1 MPTPSSTRAAEA
13 APTPGSA
20 RWRTELYRRLGERLD
35 RSIGDKSAKAF
46 EALKVY
52 TAGDLLQLLPR
63 RYFSGTELSDLRELR
78 PGEEVAV
85 MAEVVECR
93 TVIPPGSERG
103 RSRGGRPARVQATI
117 TDRRGYLNLAFFGN
131 AQLVKYWASQLAKG
145 RRGIFA
151 GKVGEFN
158 GALQLAHPD
167 FVILDD
173 DGRIV
178 GGAERNAA
186 LAEVS
191 QAMLVGLYPGTA
203 KLRTWTVAAC
213 VAMVLDGLDQLGD
226 PLPEW
231 VRHEAGLAELPQA
244 WRMVHQPETRADVER
259 GRHRLRFDEAFGLQ
273 LAMAY
278 RRADAAR
285 HGAIARP
292 KVTGGLLD
300 AFDARL
306 PFELT
311 AGQRAVSAE
320 IMAELAGTSP
330 MQRLLQGEVGS
341 GKTVVALRAMLA
353 TIDAGGQAALLAP
366 TEVLAG
372 QHFATV
378 RRMLGDLVGG
388 GIFGGDH
395 STDVVLITGSMSA
408 AARRA
413 ATARAA
419 SGEAGIVIGTHAL
432 LGAGVE
438 FAELGLVVVDEQHR
452 FGVEQRAAL
461 SAKAQARPHVLVM
474 TATPIPRSV
483 AMTVFGDLEV
493 STLRE
498 VPAGRSE
505 VSTVVVDSSR
515 NPAWVERAWNRITE
529 EVAAGRQ
536 AYVVAPRISSTEATS
551 SKDPASTTEEVDATA
566 ELEGLPPPTSVE
578 DLYAELSSGPLAEL
592 EVEML
597 HGKLAGEEKDAVMG
611 RFASGQTDVLVSTT
625 VIEVGVDVPNAS
637 MMVICDADRFG
648 ISQLHQLR
656 GRIGRG
662 EHPGVCL
669 LLSAAD
675 PDSRARERLA
685 AVAATRDGFELAEI
699 DLEQRREG
707 DVLGASQSG
716 VRSSLRLLR
725 VLTDADLIGQAR
737 SFADRCAAADPE
749 LVDPGLADAVT
760 AVELRAAGEWL
771 DRS

>member
-1 MPTPSSTRAAEA
+1 MTQRHGTEGLRYEVMYALRGARPESLDALRIELSQRGESVVVVGDEIVAQIHVHLADAGAAVEAGLPHGSISQLRIAALPEESVSADRAVIAVVAGPGLADAVRSLGGVPVLPGGPRITVEELSEALDGHPGDVVLLPNDMESLELATHLAESRRSRGRRIAVIPSTAQVQGLTALAVHEPSSDFDSAVVAMSTTSGHTRHGAVTVAETRAMTMAGRCEVGDVLGLLDGDFVEIGDSVTEVAERVIARLHGGWRRAAHPGHGRRGRTRSGRVAAAAFPASRPGDRARRGRTASLSAADRAGLVPTPSSTRAAEA

-231 VRHEAGLAELPQA
+231 VRHEAGLAELPPA
-244 WRMVHQPETRADVER
+244 
-259 GRHRLRFDEAFGLQ
+259 
-273 LAMAY
+273 LA
-278 RRADAAR
+278 
-285 HGAIARP
+285 HGAPARDPRRRGTRPAPAAFRRGLRPAAGDGVPPGRRRPARGDPRP

-306 PFELT
+306 PFTLT
-311 AGQRAVSAE
+311 AGQREVSAE
-320 IMAELAGTSP
+320 IMTELAGTSP

-341 GKTVVALRAMLA
+341 GKTLVALRAMLA
-353 TIDAGGQAALLAP
+353 SIDAGGQAALLAP

-378 RRMLGDLVGG
+378 
-388 GIFGGDH
+388 
-395 STDVVLITGSMSA
+395 T
-408 AARRA
+408 
-413 ATARAA
+413 
-419 SGEAGIVIGTHAL
+419 
-432 LGAGVE
+432 
-438 FAELGLVVVDEQHR
+438 
-452 FGVEQRAAL
+452 
-461 SAKAQARPHVLVM
+461 
-474 TATPIPRSV
+474 
-483 AMTVFGDLEV
+483 
-493 STLRE
+493 
-498 VPAGRSE
+498 
-505 VSTVVVDSSR
+505 
-515 NPAWVERAWNRITE
+515 
-529 EVAAGRQ
+529 
-536 AYVVAPRISSTEATS
+536 
-551 SKDPASTTEEVDATA
+551 
-566 ELEGLPPPTSVE
+566 
-578 DLYAELSSGPLAEL
+578 
-592 EVEML
+592 
-597 HGKLAGEEKDAVMG
+597 
-611 RFASGQTDVLVSTT
+611 
-625 VIEVGVDVPNAS
+625 
-637 MMVICDADRFG
+637 
-648 ISQLHQLR
+648 
-656 GRIGRG
+656 
-662 EHPGVCL
+662 
-669 LLSAAD
+669 
-675 PDSRARERLA
+675 
-685 AVAATRDGFELAEI
+685 
-699 DLEQRREG
+699 
-707 DVLGASQSG
+707 
-716 VRSSLRLLR
+716 
-725 VLTDADLIGQAR
+725 TDAR
-737 SFADRCAAADPE
+737 
-749 LVDPGLADAVT
+749 
-760 AVELRAAGEWL
+760 
-771 DRS
+771 